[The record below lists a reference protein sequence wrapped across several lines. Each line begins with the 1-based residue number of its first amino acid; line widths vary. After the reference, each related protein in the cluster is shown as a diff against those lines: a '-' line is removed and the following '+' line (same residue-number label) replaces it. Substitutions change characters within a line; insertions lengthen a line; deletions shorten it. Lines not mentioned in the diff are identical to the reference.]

1 MLDPILLTCAIR
13 RLDPLQAW
21 ILSALH
27 YNATPAQIAADGLWP
42 PALVSEQIRLALCAI
57 HGTTVGL
64 EEWAKIQV
72 LLEPERPG
80 APRPE

>member
-27 YNATPAQIAADGLWP
+27 YGASLARITADGLWSKP
-42 PALVSEQIRLALCAI
+42 LVSEQIRLALCAI
-57 HGTTVGL
+57 HGSTIGL
-64 EEWAKIQV
+64 EEWERIQT
-72 LLEPERPG
+72 LLELTPHSS
-80 APRPE
+80 